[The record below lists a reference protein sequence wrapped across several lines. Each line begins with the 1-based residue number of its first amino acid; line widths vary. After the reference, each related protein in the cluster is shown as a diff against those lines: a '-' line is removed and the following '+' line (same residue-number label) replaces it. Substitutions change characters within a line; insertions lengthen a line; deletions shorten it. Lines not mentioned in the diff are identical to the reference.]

1 MNALPRRR
9 SRLRCLALAAALLA
23 PGCGWD
29 GHLDILGYTTR
40 PNYDPSIR
48 TVYVPIFGN
57 TTMRRGIEFELTRA
71 VVREI
76 ESKTPMKVVSDRSC
90 ADTELTGKI
99 VNETKRIA
107 MFNQLGEV
115 RDAEMTMTVE
125 LVWRDLRPGH
135 CNEILSR
142 PLPGRPADPAPVGP
156 PPQDGPPVTVQ
167 SLATFT
173 PELGQ
178 SRTTAEKTMID
189 RMAVQIIS
197 MMEKPW

>member
-1 MNALPRRR
+1 MN
-9 SRLRCLALAAALLA
+9 RLRCLALAAALLA

-57 TTMRRGIEFELTRA
+57 TTMRRGLEFELTRA

-76 ESKTPMKVVSDRSC
+76 EAKTPMKVVSDRSC
-90 ADTELTGKI
+90 ADTELTAKI
-99 VNETKRIA
+99 VNETKGPT
-107 MFNQLGEV
+107 MYNQIGEV
-115 RDAEMTMTVE
+115 RDAQLTMTVE
-125 LVWRDLRPGH
+125 LFWRDLRPGH
-135 CNEILSR
+135 NNEILSR
-142 PLPGRPADPAPVGP
+142 PRPGRPADPAPLGL

-167 SLATFT
+167 SQAVFT
-173 PELGQ
+173 PELGT
-178 SRTTAEKTMID
+178 SRTTAEKTLID